1 MRASFTGTQ
10 SDLTFC
16 MGKQRLTPL
25 PACSFLSGF
34 RWVAVIRKEDDVL
47 EALFFCVFLQQGAL
61 GRDLSRI
68 NSPKQRLWMKYA
80 AKRHSMDFYLSTE
93 HDFGGEHAIL
103 IGKRT
108 GTAVFFCNMAD

>member
-47 EALFFCVFLQQGAL
+47 EALFFCVFLQQGAP

-103 IGKRT
+103 IRERT
-108 GTAVFFCNMAD
+108 CTTVFFCNMVD